1 MRIMSEYILSDNL
14 IKFQVLRL
22 NRIKKNILIYYNI
35 TILNVSIL

>member
-1 MRIMSEYILSDNL
+1 MSEYILSDNL